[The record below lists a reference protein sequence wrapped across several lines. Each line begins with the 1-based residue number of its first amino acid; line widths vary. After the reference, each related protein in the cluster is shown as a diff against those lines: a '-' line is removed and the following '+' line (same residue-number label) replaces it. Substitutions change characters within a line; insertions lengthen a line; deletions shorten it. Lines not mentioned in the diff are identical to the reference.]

1 MPKQF
6 FQSGPQQC
14 APQLAI
20 KPLAL
25 AVSLLFLGAAQSLAH
40 AADGLTELE
49 AASEDDG
56 PRVSGSGDVVV
67 GGGYRGAN
75 GNGLPQAFIWTAA
88 GGMQELGTLRA
99 DRSGRSAALG
109 VNATGSVV
117 VGLADN
123 DTVGTKRAFR
133 WTAADGLMSSLG
145 VLPGGESGSSWARG
159 VNAAGDV
166 VVGWSDI
173 SGGDQHAFRWTL
185 NAGSTTAGTMTD
197 LGTLKSDNTGS
208 SAACGVNANG
218 DVVVG
223 EATTASGDS
232 HAFRWTLNAGSTTAG
247 TMTDLG
253 TLAGGNT
260 RDSVALG
267 VNAAGTV
274 VVGRAE
280 IDNGD
285 RHAFRW
291 TLNAGSTTAGTM
303 SDLGTLRAD
312 NAGLSFAYGVN
323 AAGDVVVGGAETD
336 SGVRAFRWTAAG
348 GMQSIESW
356 LAANGVSVSDSA
368 AKTAA
373 ATGVSA
379 DGRVVVGLLQNA
391 HAFIARVGG
400 GAGLI
405 DQVENARSLTATS
418 ASVPSRTLQ
427 ESSMVMHG
435 AHGSPMRGLPGAGK
449 QNVWLTGDLGRS
461 KHQGNDGLQ
470 GAGEFGYARGLSE
483 ALTLKLAV
491 GQTYSKQDTAFG
503 GNTRVDGSY
512 FMPEVVARLYGTA
525 LHATFS
531 GYYNR
536 GEARMTRGYDNAG
549 VREYTQGEADVE
561 TTAVRARLD
570 WLNAVEYGNTA
581 FTPYASVTDTRTTV
595 AAYRESGGA
604 FPANWAGRV
613 EQSTE
618 SRLGVDAVHRL
629 DDKLNL
635 LGRLESAH
643 RFEDTGAPSTGDVAG
658 LYSFSLP
665 GQRYKRDWWRAAVG
679 VEGALAQGTLS
690 LMLNGSTQGEST
702 EYWVAASYR
711 VAF

>member
-14 APQLAI
+14 APQPAV

-25 AVSLLFLGAAQSLAH
+25 AVSLLFLGTAQSLAH
-40 AADGLTELE
+40 AADGLIELD
-49 AASEDDG
+49 AASEDNG

-109 VNATGSVV
+109 VNATASVV

-123 DTVGTKRAFR
+123 DTVGPKRAFR

-145 VLPGGESGSSWARG
+145 VLPGGESGSSMAYA

-166 VVGWSDI
+166 IVGQSDT
-173 SGGDQHAFRWTL
+173 SGDQ
-185 NAGSTTAGTMTD
+185 
-197 LGTLKSDNTGS
+197 
-208 SAACGVNANG
+208 
-218 DVVVG
+218 
-223 EATTASGDS
+223 
-232 HAFRWTLNAGSTTAG
+232 
-247 TMTDLG
+247 
-253 TLAGGNT
+253 
-260 RDSVALG
+260 
-267 VNAAGTV
+267 
-274 VVGRAE
+274 
-280 IDNGD
+280 
-285 RHAFRW
+285 HAFRW

-303 SDLGTLRAD
+303 SDLGTLAGNAGTSAAYGVNARGDVVVGQAD
-312 NAGLSFAYGVN
+312 NASSYSRAFRWTLAAGTMTDLGTLKSDNTGNSIAHDVNAVGTVVVGYAEIDNRNRHAFRWTLDAGSTTAGTMSDLGTLVTGNAGESIAYGVN
-323 AAGDVVVGGAETD
+323 AAGDVVVGFSNSD
-336 SGVRAFRWTAAG
+336 SGSRAFRWTAAG

-368 AKTAA
+368 AKTTA

-379 DGRVVVGLLQNA
+379 DGRVVVGLLDNA

-400 GAGLI
+400 GAGLL
-405 DQVENARSLTATS
+405 DQVENARSLAATS

-503 GNTRVDGSY
+503 GNTKVDGSY
-512 FMPEVVARLYGTA
+512 FMPEVVARLYGTT

-549 VREYTQGEADVE
+549 LREYTQGDADVE